1 MLESHL
7 DYTPEAAYDAVDNS
21 SIGFVSMKTIDNF
34 FKRTFTKGVMLED
47 NAAII
52 RRLDLDGDSK
62 LSREEF
68 LRGIASQE
76 PFSKMLTR
84 HIIKQEE
91 NFGVEYERIKEQ
103 QKKKGNYTRPKDLKA
118 VKAHHE

>member
-1 MLESHL
+1 
-7 DYTPEAAYDAVDNS
+7 
-21 SIGFVSMKTIDNF
+21 
-34 FKRTFTKGVMLED
+34 
-47 NAAII
+47 
-52 RRLDLDGDSK
+52 
-62 LSREEF
+62 
-68 LRGIASQE
+68 
-76 PFSKMLTR
+76 MLTR